1 MVQDRHQGGWS
12 LLTNHAHVLMC
23 IAAQPTIRMREIAAR
38 SGITERAAHRIVSE
52 LEAAGFISHERVG
65 RRNHYQ
71 VHIRSRSSHPMEY
84 HIDFM
89 DLVPDPR
96 LLSDAGGSS

>member
-1 MVQDRHQGGWS
+1 MVDLGQPGGWS

-52 LEAAGFISHERVG
+52 LETAGFISHERVG

-71 VHIRSRSSHPMEY
+71 VHNRSRSSHPMES
-84 HIDFM
+84 HIDFL
-89 DLVPDPR
+89 DLVPEAR
-96 LLSDAGGSS
+96 LLSETGGSP

>member
-1 MVQDRHQGGWS
+1 MDEQPQSGGWT
-12 LLTNHAHVLMC
+12 LLTNHAHVLLC
-23 IAAQPTIRMREIAAR
+23 IAAQPTLRMREIAER

-71 VHIRSRSSHPMEY
+71 IHDRSRSSHPMEH

-89 DLVPDPR
+89 DLVPDA
-96 LLSDAGGSS
+96 LLLTETGRSS